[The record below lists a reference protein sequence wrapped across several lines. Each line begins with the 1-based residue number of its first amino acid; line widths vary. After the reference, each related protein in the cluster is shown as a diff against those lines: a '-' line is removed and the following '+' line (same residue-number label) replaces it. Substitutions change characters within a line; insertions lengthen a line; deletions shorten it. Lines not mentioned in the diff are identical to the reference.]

1 MGMQYSICRIPSSVP
16 QGGVECAFDP
26 SPTQFS
32 IGEPWGASH
41 GSQLPL
47 ETHSFIM
54 HDLTL
59 WVPNAIDHQT
69 ICRRWFGFFSDIFP
83 CLCSRLKSGWSS
95 MVALQKKKE
104 KKNLGLLPETV
115 GIIFVSKNFFFYEY
129 APPSHYALFGGGGG
143 IGEQVGKLFI
153 LNYKLGGFLNQ
164 KIRWYFCLRKDGF
177 YCYTLRNRSRFRMR
191 HLKNFYWFFFG
202 LEEIIVCKFY
212 SSWLNC

>member
-26 SPTQFS
+26 SPTQSS
-32 IGEPWGASH
+32 IREPWGASH

-83 CLCSRLKSGWSS
+83 CLCGRLKSGWSS
-95 MVALQKKKE
+95 MVALQKKK
-104 KKNLGLLPETV
+104 KKISVCFLKQWALSLYP
-115 GIIFVSKNFFFYEY
+115 NFFYAY
-129 APPSHYALFGGGGG
+129 APPCHYSLFWGDRRASRKA
-143 IGEQVGKLFI
+143 IYFKL
-153 LNYKLGGFLNQ
+153 Q
-164 KIRWYFCLRKDGF
+164 IRWIAESKDKMIF
-177 YCYTLRNRSRFRMR
+177 LSKKRWVLLLHFV
-191 HLKNFYWFFFG
+191 
-202 LEEIIVCKFY
+202 EEI
-212 SSWLNC
+212 